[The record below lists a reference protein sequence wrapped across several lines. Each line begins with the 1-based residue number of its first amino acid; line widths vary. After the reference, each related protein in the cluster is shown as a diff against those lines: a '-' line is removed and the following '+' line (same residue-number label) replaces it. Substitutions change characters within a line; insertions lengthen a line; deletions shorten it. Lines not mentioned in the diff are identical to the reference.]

1 MIVAG
6 QQGVYVTNRA
16 LRDDFTFENSVLH
29 NGPRPVRATASFI
42 MKWFDAKRRFRM
54 RDAANDFGGRYV
66 ATDASIFWSAKEEGF
81 AFVSEPADK
90 SKAVFAIL
98 GRERNGVFFP

>member
-1 MIVAG
+1 MHI
-6 QQGVYVTNRA
+6 TNRA

-29 NGPRPVRATASFI
+29 NGPRPVRARASFV
-42 MKWFDAKRRFRM
+42 MQWFDVKRRFRM
-54 RDAANDFGGRYV
+54 RDAANDFAGRFV
-66 ATDASIFWSAKEEGF
+66 ETDASIFWSAEEEGF
-81 AFVSEPADK
+81 TFVSEPPDK